1 MTPGGKIMVIGAKE
15 DRWKVLCAQAASEQ
29 DPRKLVELV
38 TEINRLLGANEDRTG
53 VTPEVEE

>member
-1 MTPGGKIMVIGAKE
+1 MVIGAKE

-29 DPRKLVELV
+29 DPKKLVELV